1 MSKGIA
7 LFFLWL
13 FFVGE
18 WCLEMLVCQIVGWFC
33 RNVRKTF
40 WYISCKRGGCKRQRK
55 KSLRQVIITRIIT
68 KLKIGDTAMMY
79 RNSWIPEV
87 FNGLF
92 NDGYNMPK
100 ANTTAPAINV
110 KESQTQYT
118 VEVAAPGMRK
128 EDFEVNLNE
137 NGDLHIK
144 MENKRQDNPEE
155 HVYLRREFSYA
166 KFEQTLILPD
176 DVDKEKITASVA
188 DGVLTI
194 GLPKMTQEEQKV
206 ARQITVG

>member
-1 MSKGIA
+1 
-7 LFFLWL
+7 
-13 FFVGE
+13 
-18 WCLEMLVCQIVGWFC
+18 
-33 RNVRKTF
+33 
-40 WYISCKRGGCKRQRK
+40 
-55 KSLRQVIITRIIT
+55 
-68 KLKIGDTAMMY
+68 MMY

-144 MENKRQDNPEE
+144 MENKRQENPEE
-155 HVYLRREFSYA
+155 HVYLHREFSYA

>member
-1 MSKGIA
+1 MI
-7 LFFLWL
+7 
-13 FFVGE
+13 
-18 WCLEMLVCQIVGWFC
+18 
-33 RNVRKTF
+33 
-40 WYISCKRGGCKRQRK
+40 
-55 KSLRQVIITRIIT
+55 
-68 KLKIGDTAMMY
+68 Y

-87 FNGLF
+87 FNGFF
-92 NDGYNMPK
+92 NEPNMPK

-110 KESQTQYT
+110 KESESKYT

-128 EDFEVNLNE
+128 EDFEVNLND

-144 MENKRQDNPEE
+144 MENKHQVDEGE

-166 KFEQTLILPD
+166 KFEQTLILPE
-176 DVDKEKITASVA
+176 DVDKEKISASVA

-194 GLPKMTQEEQKV
+194 GLPKITKAEQKV

>member
-1 MSKGIA
+1 
-7 LFFLWL
+7 
-13 FFVGE
+13 
-18 WCLEMLVCQIVGWFC
+18 
-33 RNVRKTF
+33 
-40 WYISCKRGGCKRQRK
+40 
-55 KSLRQVIITRIIT
+55 
-68 KLKIGDTAMMY
+68 MY

-92 NDGYNMPK
+92 NEGNMQK

-110 KESQTQYT
+110 KESLTKYT
-118 VEVAAPGMRK
+118 VELAAPGMRK
-128 EDFEVNLNE
+128 DDFEVNLNE

-144 MENKRQDNPEE
+144 MENKHQLEQEE

-176 DVDKEKITASVA
+176 DVNKEKISASVA

-194 GLPKMTQEEQKV
+194 QLPKMQQEEQKI
-206 ARQITVG
+206 ARQISIG

>member
-1 MSKGIA
+1 
-7 LFFLWL
+7 
-13 FFVGE
+13 
-18 WCLEMLVCQIVGWFC
+18 
-33 RNVRKTF
+33 
-40 WYISCKRGGCKRQRK
+40 
-55 KSLRQVIITRIIT
+55 
-68 KLKIGDTAMMY
+68 MMY

-92 NDGYNMPK
+92 NEGNMQK

-110 KESQTQYT
+110 KESLTKYT
-118 VEVAAPGMRK
+118 VELAAPGMRK
-128 EDFEVNLNE
+128 DDFEVNLNE

-144 MENKRQDNPEE
+144 MENKYQPEQEE

-176 DVDKEKITASVA
+176 DVNKEKISASVA

-194 GLPKMTQEEQKV
+194 QLPKMQQEEQKI
-206 ARQITVG
+206 ARQISIG

>member
-1 MSKGIA
+1 
-7 LFFLWL
+7 
-13 FFVGE
+13 
-18 WCLEMLVCQIVGWFC
+18 
-33 RNVRKTF
+33 
-40 WYISCKRGGCKRQRK
+40 
-55 KSLRQVIITRIIT
+55 
-68 KLKIGDTAMMY
+68 MMY

-92 NDGYNMPK
+92 NEGNMQK

-110 KESQTQYT
+110 KESLTKYT
-118 VEVAAPGMRK
+118 VELAAPGMRK
-128 EDFEVNLNE
+128 DDFEVNLNE

-144 MENKRQDNPEE
+144 MENKRQPELEE

-176 DVDKEKITASVA
+176 DVNKEKISASVA

-194 GLPKMTQEEQKV
+194 QLPKMQQEEQKV

>member
-1 MSKGIA
+1 MI
-7 LFFLWL
+7 
-13 FFVGE
+13 
-18 WCLEMLVCQIVGWFC
+18 
-33 RNVRKTF
+33 
-40 WYISCKRGGCKRQRK
+40 
-55 KSLRQVIITRIIT
+55 
-68 KLKIGDTAMMY
+68 Y

-92 NDGYNMPK
+92 NEGNMPK

-110 KESQTQYT
+110 KESQTKYT
-118 VEVAAPGMRK
+118 VELAAPGMRK

-144 MENKRQDNPEE
+144 MENKHEAQTQEE

-166 KFEQTLILPD
+166 KYEQTLILPD
-176 DVDKEKITASVA
+176 DVNKEKISASVA

-194 GLPKMTQEEQKV
+194 QLPKMMQEEQKI

>member
-1 MSKGIA
+1 
-7 LFFLWL
+7 
-13 FFVGE
+13 
-18 WCLEMLVCQIVGWFC
+18 
-33 RNVRKTF
+33 
-40 WYISCKRGGCKRQRK
+40 
-55 KSLRQVIITRIIT
+55 
-68 KLKIGDTAMMY
+68 MMTY

-92 NDGYNMPK
+92 NEGNVQK
-100 ANTTAPAINV
+100 QNTTAPAINV
-110 KESQTQYT
+110 KESLTRYT

-144 MENKRQDNPEE
+144 MENKQQPETEE

-176 DVDKEKITASVA
+176 DVNREKISASVA

-194 GLPKMTQEEQKV
+194 LLPKIVQEEQKI

>member
-1 MSKGIA
+1 
-7 LFFLWL
+7 
-13 FFVGE
+13 
-18 WCLEMLVCQIVGWFC
+18 
-33 RNVRKTF
+33 
-40 WYISCKRGGCKRQRK
+40 
-55 KSLRQVIITRIIT
+55 
-68 KLKIGDTAMMY
+68 MMY

-92 NDGYNMPK
+92 NEGNMQK

-110 KESQTQYT
+110 KESLTKYT
-118 VEVAAPGMRK
+118 VELAAPGMRK
-128 EDFEVNLNE
+128 DDFEVNLNE

-144 MENKRQDNPEE
+144 MENKHQSEQEE

-176 DVDKEKITASVA
+176 DVNKEKISASVA

-194 GLPKMTQEEQKV
+194 QLPKMQQEEQKI
-206 ARQITVG
+206 ARQISIG

>member
-1 MSKGIA
+1 
-7 LFFLWL
+7 
-13 FFVGE
+13 
-18 WCLEMLVCQIVGWFC
+18 
-33 RNVRKTF
+33 
-40 WYISCKRGGCKRQRK
+40 
-55 KSLRQVIITRIIT
+55 
-68 KLKIGDTAMMY
+68 MMY

-92 NDGYNMPK
+92 NEGNMQK

-110 KESQTQYT
+110 KESLTKYT
-118 VEVAAPGMRK
+118 VELAAPGMRK
-128 EDFEVNLNE
+128 DDFEVNLNE

-144 MENKRQDNPEE
+144 MENKCQPEQEE

-176 DVDKEKITASVA
+176 DVNKEKISASVA

-194 GLPKMTQEEQKV
+194 QLPKMQKEEQKV

>member
-1 MSKGIA
+1 MI
-7 LFFLWL
+7 
-13 FFVGE
+13 
-18 WCLEMLVCQIVGWFC
+18 
-33 RNVRKTF
+33 
-40 WYISCKRGGCKRQRK
+40 
-55 KSLRQVIITRIIT
+55 
-68 KLKIGDTAMMY
+68 Y
-79 RNSWIPEV
+79 RNSWMPEV

-92 NDGYNMPK
+92 NEGNMPK

-110 KESQTQYT
+110 KESVSKYT

-137 NGDLHIK
+137 DGDLHIK
-144 MENKRQDNPEE
+144 MENKHQDNNEE

-166 KFEQTLILPD
+166 KFEQTLLLPD
-176 DVDKEKITASVA
+176 DVDKEKISASVA

-194 GLPKMTQEEQKV
+194 SLPKIVKEEQKI

>member
-1 MSKGIA
+1 
-7 LFFLWL
+7 
-13 FFVGE
+13 
-18 WCLEMLVCQIVGWFC
+18 
-33 RNVRKTF
+33 
-40 WYISCKRGGCKRQRK
+40 
-55 KSLRQVIITRIIT
+55 
-68 KLKIGDTAMMY
+68 MMY

-92 NDGYNMPK
+92 NEGNMQK

-110 KESQTQYT
+110 KESLTKYT
-118 VEVAAPGMRK
+118 VELAAPGMRK
-128 EDFEVNLNE
+128 DDFEVNLNE

-144 MENKRQDNPEE
+144 MENKHQSEQEE

-176 DVDKEKITASVA
+176 DVNKEKISASVA

-194 GLPKMTQEEQKV
+194 QLPKMQKEEQKV

>member
-1 MSKGIA
+1 
-7 LFFLWL
+7 
-13 FFVGE
+13 
-18 WCLEMLVCQIVGWFC
+18 
-33 RNVRKTF
+33 
-40 WYISCKRGGCKRQRK
+40 
-55 KSLRQVIITRIIT
+55 
-68 KLKIGDTAMMY
+68 MMY

-92 NDGYNMPK
+92 NEGNMQK

-110 KESQTQYT
+110 KESLTKYT
-118 VEVAAPGMRK
+118 VELAAPGMRK
-128 EDFEVNLNE
+128 DDFEVNLNE

-144 MENKRQDNPEE
+144 MENKRQQEQEE

-176 DVDKEKITASVA
+176 DVNKEKISASVA

-194 GLPKMTQEEQKV
+194 QLPKMQQEEQKV

>member
-1 MSKGIA
+1 
-7 LFFLWL
+7 
-13 FFVGE
+13 
-18 WCLEMLVCQIVGWFC
+18 
-33 RNVRKTF
+33 
-40 WYISCKRGGCKRQRK
+40 
-55 KSLRQVIITRIIT
+55 
-68 KLKIGDTAMMY
+68 MMY

-92 NDGYNMPK
+92 NEGNMQK
-100 ANTTAPAINV
+100 QNTTAPAINV
-110 KESQTQYT
+110 KESETKYT

-144 MENKRQDNPEE
+144 MENKQQPETE
-155 HVYLRREFSYA
+155 DHVYLRREFSYA

-176 DVDKEKITASVA
+176 DVNKEKISASVA

-194 GLPKMTQEEQKV
+194 KLPKIVKEEQKI

>member
-1 MSKGIA
+1 
-7 LFFLWL
+7 
-13 FFVGE
+13 
-18 WCLEMLVCQIVGWFC
+18 
-33 RNVRKTF
+33 
-40 WYISCKRGGCKRQRK
+40 
-55 KSLRQVIITRIIT
+55 
-68 KLKIGDTAMMY
+68 MY

-92 NDGYNMPK
+92 NEGNMQK

-110 KESQTQYT
+110 KESLTKYT
-118 VEVAAPGMRK
+118 VELAAPGMRK
-128 EDFEVNLNE
+128 DDFEVNLNE

-144 MENKRQDNPEE
+144 MENKHQSEQEE

-176 DVDKEKITASVA
+176 DVNKEKISASVA

-194 GLPKMTQEEQKV
+194 QLPKMQQEEQKI
-206 ARQITVG
+206 ARQISIG

>member
-1 MSKGIA
+1 
-7 LFFLWL
+7 
-13 FFVGE
+13 
-18 WCLEMLVCQIVGWFC
+18 
-33 RNVRKTF
+33 
-40 WYISCKRGGCKRQRK
+40 
-55 KSLRQVIITRIIT
+55 
-68 KLKIGDTAMMY
+68 MMY

-92 NDGYNMPK
+92 NEGNMQK

-110 KESQTQYT
+110 KESLTKYT
-118 VEVAAPGMRK
+118 VELAAPGMRK
-128 EDFEVNLNE
+128 DDFEVNLNE

-144 MENKRQDNPEE
+144 MENKHQSEQEE

-176 DVDKEKITASVA
+176 DVNKEKISASVA

-194 GLPKMTQEEQKV
+194 QLPKMQQEEQKI
-206 ARQITVG
+206 ARQILIG

>member
-1 MSKGIA
+1 
-7 LFFLWL
+7 
-13 FFVGE
+13 
-18 WCLEMLVCQIVGWFC
+18 
-33 RNVRKTF
+33 
-40 WYISCKRGGCKRQRK
+40 
-55 KSLRQVIITRIIT
+55 
-68 KLKIGDTAMMY
+68 MMY

-92 NDGYNMPK
+92 NEGNMQK

-110 KESQTQYT
+110 KESLTKYT
-118 VEVAAPGMRK
+118 VELAAPGMRK
-128 EDFEVNLNE
+128 DDFEVNLNE

-144 MENKRQDNPEE
+144 MENKHQLEQEE

-176 DVDKEKITASVA
+176 DVNKEKISASVA

-194 GLPKMTQEEQKV
+194 LLPKMQQEEQKV

>member
-1 MSKGIA
+1 M
-7 LFFLWL
+7 
-13 FFVGE
+13 
-18 WCLEMLVCQIVGWFC
+18 
-33 RNVRKTF
+33 
-40 WYISCKRGGCKRQRK
+40 
-55 KSLRQVIITRIIT
+55 
-68 KLKIGDTAMMY
+68 D

-92 NDGYNMPK
+92 NEGYMPK
-100 ANTTAPAINV
+100 ANATAPAINV
-110 KESQTQYT
+110 KESMTQYT

-137 NGDLHIK
+137 DGDLHIK
-144 MENKRQDNPEE
+144 MENKRQNEKQEE

-176 DVDKEKITASVA
+176 DVDKEKISAKVA

-194 GLPKMTQEEQKV
+194 GLPKMTQEEQKI

>member
-1 MSKGIA
+1 M
-7 LFFLWL
+7 
-13 FFVGE
+13 
-18 WCLEMLVCQIVGWFC
+18 
-33 RNVRKTF
+33 T
-40 WYISCKRGGCKRQRK
+40 
-55 KSLRQVIITRIIT
+55 
-68 KLKIGDTAMMY
+68 MY

-92 NDGYNMPK
+92 NDGNMPQ

-110 KESQTQYT
+110 KESQTRYT
-118 VEVAAPGMRK
+118 VEVAAPGLRK

-144 MENKRQDNPEE
+144 MENKQQPENE
-155 HVYLRREFSYA
+155 DHVYLRREFSYG
-166 KFEQTLILPD
+166 KFEQTLLLPD
-176 DVDKEKITASVA
+176 DVDREKISASVA

-194 GLPKMTQEEQKV
+194 QLPKIVQEEQKI